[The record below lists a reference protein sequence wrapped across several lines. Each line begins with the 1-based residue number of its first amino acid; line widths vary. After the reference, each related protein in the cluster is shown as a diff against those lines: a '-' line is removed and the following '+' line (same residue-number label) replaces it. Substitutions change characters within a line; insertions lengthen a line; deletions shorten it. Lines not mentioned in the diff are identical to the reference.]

1 MGYQDR
7 IAGKIE
13 VTSTPGIMGGQ
24 PCISGTRIPA
34 EIILLYLR
42 EGASR
47 FEIFAD
53 YPSLPVGAIE
63 AVVRWAQDS
72 GMNVQIPD

>member
-7 IAGKIE
+7 ITGRVE
-13 VTSTPGIMGGQ
+13 VISTPGIMGGE

-34 EIILLYLR
+34 DIILLYLR
-42 EGASR
+42 DGASR

-63 AVVRWAQDS
+63 AVARWANANGTD
-72 GMNVQIPD
+72 VQIPD